1 MRRLDCI
8 CKMKPIVGLLFLLTI
23 FVLPV
28 DQVLAAYNVNI
39 SGDPT
44 ANGVWSGAT
53 PDVWTPSGT
62 GANLSVADI
71 RTRLNGGT
79 GVVITTAGAGSEAGN
94 ININAATSWNAGT
107 LTLTAHNDIN
117 INAVMSASNTA
128 GLAMNYGWNGNTAA
142 PTYSNQGGVKVGF
155 SPGEAQGFAGRVD
168 FPGRSGIGFLKING
182 DNYTVIS
189 SLGEM
194 GSVTALDLQ
203 GINGNLAGKYALGAD
218 IDAFMTGGWNI
229 VAGFMP
235 IGSDAARFTG
245 VFDGLGHTVSGLFIN
260 RPTEE
265 YVGLFGYAFN
275 STVRNVGLV
284 RGFVDGFT
292 YGSVTG
298 DYRVGAIVGYNRGL
312 VSNSYNS
319 GLAVSGI
326 LSAGGL
332 VGGNIAAII
341 NSYSTGTVSGTN
353 LIGGL
358 VGDNG
363 DTLGY
368 IRKSYATG
376 NVSGRNDSLGGLV
389 GLNAFNSEI
398 SDSYAAG
405 SVNSGLNNV
414 VSVGGLVG
422 ENFSST
428 ISNCYAIGNVNG
440 STDVGGL
447 VGLNDN
453 TNSVTNSF
461 WDTQTSGQ
469 SISAGGTGKTT
480 TEMKLLATFTGW
492 DIDTSD
498 SSSSVWRIT
507 NGQSYPLLRTFVPPL
522 STVASNAAT
531 VITTSSATLN
541 GSVNARYADASVS
554 FEFGLTTSYG
564 ASTAATPAT
573 VIVGNGNTAVTAEI
587 SGLTPGLTYHY
598 RVVATNSAGTAYGN
612 DVQFV
617 ALKAAATVTLGNLAA
632 TYDGSAKSASATTNP
647 AGKNVVFSYDGSST
661 VPVNAGSYAV
671 VGTINDISYQGSAS
685 GTLVIGKATAT
696 VTLSGLAVTY
706 DGTPKSISATTVP
719 VGKTVMITYD
729 GSSTVPA
736 NSGSYAVV
744 ATVSDSNYQGSASGT
759 LVIGKASAMVTL
771 GDLITS
777 YDGTAKSASASTN
790 PSGKTVIITYDGGS
804 TAPVNA
810 GSYAVVGTISDVNYQ
825 GSASGTLLINPPT
838 LTVAVTANGTLA
850 SGTGGTVTSTPSGIS
865 CANSVNGTLATCDMT
880 FSGTVNLYATPSV
893 FSLFGGWGGACSG
906 LGACSVNMTG
916 GKTVT
921 ATFNQAPLLHIDGT
935 IYPSL
940 QAAYNAATDGAFI
953 QLLDNTVAGVL
964 DANRN
969 ITVKLKGGYDA
980 GYSANAGT
988 TAVTAPLTI
997 RQGTVVVDRIVIR

>member
-1 MRRLDCI
+1 MRRLDCV
-8 CKMKPIVGLLFLLTI
+8 CKMKPIVGLLFLLII
-23 FVLPV
+23 FALPV

-142 PTYSNQGGVKVGF
+142 PTYSNQGGIKVGF
-155 SPGEAQGFAGRVD
+155 APGEAQGFVGRVD

-182 DNYTVIS
+182 DNYTVID

-235 IGSDAARFTG
+235 IGDSYTNSFNG
-245 VFDGLGHTVSGLFIN
+245 VFDGLGHTVTSLFIN
-260 RPTEE
+260 RPNTVD
-265 YVGLFGYAFN
+265 VGLFGFGLN

-284 RGFVDGFT
+284 G
-292 YGSVTG
+292 GSVKG
-298 DYRVGAIVGYNRGL
+298 KYNVGGL
-312 VSNSYNS
+312 AGSNQGVIGNCYNS
-319 GLAVSGI
+319 GVVL
-326 LSAGGL
+326 
-332 VGGNIAAII
+332 
-341 NSYSTGTVSGTN
+341 
-353 LIGGL
+353 
-358 VGDNG
+358 GDQ
-363 DTLGY
+363 Y
-368 IRKSYATG
+368 
-376 NVSGRNDSLGGLV
+376 
-389 GLNAFNSEI
+389 
-398 SDSYAAG
+398 
-405 SVNSGLNNV
+405 
-414 VSVGGLVG
+414 VGGLVG
-422 ENFSST
+422 ENSAVIDSSYAT
-428 ISNCYAIGNVNG
+428 GAVSGVALIGGLAGDNVGGSLSNSYAIGSVSG
-440 STDVGGL
+440 SSDHIGGL
-447 VGLNDN
+447 VGLNVFGAKISDAYAAGSVN
-453 TNSVTNSF
+453 FSINGRANVGGLVGENYYSSTIINSYSVGSVNGGTDTGGVVGLNDSTPSVTNSF
-461 WDTQTSGQ
+461 WDTQTTGQ
-469 SISAGGTGKTT
+469 AISAGGSGKTSA
-480 TEMKLLATFTGW
+480 EMKQLSTFTGW
-492 DIDTSD
+492 NIDTSD
-498 SSSSVWRIT
+498 SSSSLWRIT

-531 VITTSSATLN
+531 SITSSSATLN

-554 FEFGLTTSYG
+554 FEYGLTTSYG
-564 ASTAATPAT
+564 ASTAAAPAT
-573 VIVGNGNTAVTAEI
+573 VIVGNGNTTVTADL

-617 ALKAAATVTLGNLAA
+617 VLKAAATVTLDNLAV
-632 TYDGSAKSASATTNP
+632 TYDGTPKSATATTNP
-647 AGKNVVFSYDGSST
+647 AGKNVIFTYDGSST

-671 VGTINDISYQGSAS
+671 VGTINDINYQGSAS

-696 VTLSGLAVTY
+696 ITLGGLVVTY
-706 DGTPKSISATTVP
+706 DGTAKGISATTVP
-719 VGKTVMITYD
+719 SGKNVVITYD
-729 GSSTVPA
+729 GSSTAPA
-736 NSGSYAVV
+736 NSGSYAVI
-744 ATVSDSNYQGSASGT
+744 ATVSDGNYQGSASGT
-759 LVIGKASAMVTL
+759 LVIGKASATVTL
-771 GDLITS
+771 GDLVTS
-777 YDGTAKSASASTN
+777 YDGTAKSASATTS

-810 GSYAVVGTISDVNYQ
+810 GSYAVVGTISDANYQ

-838 LTVAVTANGTLA
+838 LTVAVAANGTLA

-865 CANSVNGTLATCDMT
+865 CANSVNGTLATCDKT
-880 FSGTVNLYATPSV
+880 FSGTVSLYATPSV
-893 FSLFGGWGGACSG
+893 YSLFGGWGGACSG

-969 ITVKLKGGYDA
+969 ISVKLKGGYDA
-980 GYSANAGT
+980 GYGANAGT

-997 RQGTVVVDRIVIR
+997 RQGTLVADRIVIR